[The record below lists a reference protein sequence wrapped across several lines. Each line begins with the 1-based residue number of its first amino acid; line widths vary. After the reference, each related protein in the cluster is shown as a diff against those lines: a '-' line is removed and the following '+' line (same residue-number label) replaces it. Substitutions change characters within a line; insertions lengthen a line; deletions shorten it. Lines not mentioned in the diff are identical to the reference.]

1 MDVMKRKAL
10 SSLVPVARRLAPVA
24 LTLALAAVSWTA
36 GRNVWTHYTDSPWT
50 RDAHIRADVLQI
62 SPDVSGL
69 ITAVNVRDNQPVHR
83 GDVLF
88 TVDRARYE
96 LALAQTRAAVAQAR
110 AAAGQARANL
120 ANQRALLAQAQRED
134 ARNRRLAD
142 LVAQES
148 IEQGQLKVSQAEAT
162 LTLAQAA
169 QEAATANVAAA
180 ASNAQV
186 AELNLERTTVR
197 SPVDGYLNDRAP
209 HVGDYVATGRAVLSM
224 VDAGAVYVDGY
235 FEETKL
241 DKVHVGEAVS
251 IQIMGQS
258 ELLHGRVQ
266 SIAAGIE
273 DRDRTSGS
281 NLLPNVNPSFNWVRL
296 AQRIPVRISIDRW
309 PDGQR
314 PIVGRTA
321 TVSVTGEGQT
331 QTQTH
336 ARHARAATE
345 NRS

>member
-1 MDVMKRKAL
+1 MKRKAF
-10 SSLVPVARRLAPVA
+10 SSIAPLARRLAPVA
-24 LTLALAAVSWTA
+24 LTLALTAAGWVA

-88 TVDRARYE
+88 MVDRARFD
-96 LALAQTRAAVAQAR
+96 LALGQARAALAQAR

-120 ANQRALLAQAQRED
+120 ANQRALLAQAERED

-148 IEQGQLKVSQAEAT
+148 VEQGQLKVSQAQAA
-162 LTLAQAA
+162 LALAQAGHDAA
-169 QEAATANVAAA
+169 QASVAAA
-180 ASNAQV
+180 SATMQV

-241 DKVHVGEAVS
+241 DKVHVGEAVN

-258 ELLHGRVQ
+258 QTLQGRVQ

-273 DRDRTSGS
+273 DRDRSSGS

-296 AQRIPVRISIDRW
+296 AQRIPVRISIDHW
-309 PDGQR
+309 PAGQR
-314 PIVGRTA
+314 PTVGRTA
-321 TVSVTGEGQT
+321 TVSVMGDAAGHT
-331 QTQTH
+331 
-336 ARHARAATE
+336 AATARE
-345 NRS
+345 HT